1 MRAMKLRAAVAA
13 LLVLPAVAVG
23 AGAQNPSAP
32 ADSAAPSY
40 TSGAT
45 HGDSTAARRTEFHW
59 FGKGFIAGALTG
71 PIGTW
76 WAVKR
81 AARSEAEPSNDGV
94 QLASSDPAYRQG
106 FQQGYTRRLRTERK
120 EYAFMGGALGTAV
133 LTFAIIRIATMQD
146 DASSSGD
153 PGGGGPQFIL
163 LALPAPGFLR

>member
-1 MRAMKLRAAVAA
+1 MNLRPAVAA
-13 LLVLPAVAVG
+13 LLVLSVVAVG
-23 AGAQNPSAP
+23 AGAQNPSTP
-32 ADSAAPSY
+32 ADTAAPSY

-45 HGDSTAARRTEFHW
+45 HGDSSAARRTEFHW